1 MDGSMLWF
9 PALLLRSLGPDDRRQ
24 RTVRRQMRMAAK
36 KEKSVEET
44 FQELEEIIRKLESGE
59 SSLEESFKYYEA
71 GMKLVKSCNEKIDKV
86 EKQII
91 VLEEDG
97 ESHEL

>member
-1 MDGSMLWF
+1 
-9 PALLLRSLGPDDRRQ
+9 
-24 RTVRRQMRMAAK
+24 MAAK
-36 KEKSVEET
+36 KVKSVEET

-59 SSLEESFKYYEA
+59 SSLEVSFQYYEA

>member
-1 MDGSMLWF
+1 
-9 PALLLRSLGPDDRRQ
+9 
-24 RTVRRQMRMAAK
+24 MAAK
-36 KEKSVEET
+36 KVKSVEET

-59 SSLEESFKYYEA
+59 SSLEESFQYYEV